1 MTERGTQVVAGLLM
15 ALALA
20 VLLAGF
26 VLADGGSSSTVAPK
40 DPTVMTN
47 AVVRFFEERV
57 QRDPHDFV
65 SYNRLAGAYVQRAR
79 QTGDVA
85 DYSRAVAAL
94 EASLEALPNDN
105 YEALVQL
112 SLVYGAMHRF
122 SDALA
127 LAQQALGLKPS
138 EAFGYAVLGDA
149 HVALGRYDEAEEAY
163 QRVTAEA
170 PGLSSFSRLAYLLE
184 LRGDLETAELM
195 WRNALSTDSG
205 RRPEST
211 AWARVQLGNF
221 HFNVGEIG
229 PAEEEYERAL
239 RTFPDYV
246 HALAGLAKVQAARAD
261 YDGAASLYE
270 LVVDR
275 YPIPEYVAALG
286 DVHLVAGRSDDAEKQ
301 YDLVAAIDKLYKAS
315 GINTDLQMA
324 LFFADHDLNLDEAVR
339 QARAVY
345 EARPSIQAADV
356 LAWAL
361 YKSGSYEEV
370 LEYSGEA
377 LKLGTQDAT
386 MLFHAGM
393 IRHSIGDYEEARNYL
408 ERAIQIN
415 PGFSVLYAGTAADTL
430 RDLQSVVRR

>member
-15 ALALA
+15 ALAL
-20 VLLAGF
+20 VLLLTGF
-26 VLADGGSSSTVAPK
+26 VLADGGSSSTATPK

-65 SYNRLAGAYVQRAR
+65 SYNRLADAYVQRAR

-85 DYSRAVAAL
+85 DYSRAEAAL
-94 EASLEALPNDN
+94 EASLEALPSDN
-105 YEALVQL
+105 YDALVQL

-122 SDALA
+122 SDARELAQSALA
-127 LAQQALGLKPS
+127 LKPW
-138 EAFGYAVLGDA
+138 EAFGYAALGDA
-149 HVALGRYDEAEEAY
+149 HVALGQYDKAEEAY
-163 QRVTAEA
+163 QRVTSEA

-205 RRPEST
+205 RRPENT

-221 HFNVGEIG
+221 YFNIGEIG
-229 PAEEEYERAL
+229 PAEDEYERAL
-239 RTFPDYV
+239 KAFPDYV
-246 HALAGLAKVQAARAD
+246 HALAGLAKVQAARGD

-270 LVVDR
+270 RVVDR

-286 DVHLVAGRSDDAEKQ
+286 DVHLVAGREEEAEKQ
-301 YDLVAAIDKLYKAS
+301 YALVAAIDKLYKAS

-324 LFFADHDLNLDEAVR
+324 LFFANHDLNLDEAVR

-345 EARPSIQAADV
+345 DARGSIQAADV
-356 LAWAL
+356 LAWVL
-361 YKSGSYEEV
+361 YKSGQYEEA
-370 LEYSGEA
+370 LEYSQEA
-377 LKLGTQDAT
+377 LRLGTQDAM

-393 IRHSIGDYEEARNYL
+393 IYDRIGEYEKASDYL
-408 ERAIQIN
+408 ELAIQIN
-415 PGFSVLYAGTAADTL
+415 PRFSVLFADPAADTL
-430 RDLQSVVRR
+430 QELQSVVRR